1 MKEVQDQKRFI
12 ERAVADLENGCN
24 VTIVAFGDSIT
35 AGYAVRHGFTYFWK
49 ERLFG
54 KYPQA
59 GIKIINSGTCGD
71 TTTDGLARLDWD
83 VLCHEPDL
91 VTINFGTND
100 AVMGV
105 SRLEFKAN
113 LKQMAKRIRAGP
125 GSEMLLL
132 SAPPQETPYYDDLVQ
147 SYRQATAEAAEEME
161 TGLVDVYMAFMD
173 RVRQGVSLSS
183 LLLPGLDHPSEEGY
197 RIIAEELMKL
207 F

>member
-1 MKEVQDQKRFI
+1 MKEDRKRFTA
-12 ERAVADLENGCN
+12 RAISDLENGCD

-35 AGYAVRHGFTYFWK
+35 AGYAIRRGFTYFWK
-49 ERLFG
+49 EMLMG
-54 KYPQA
+54 KYSQT
-59 GIKIINSGTCGD
+59 GIEIINSGTCGD

-83 VLCHEPDL
+83 VLCQEPDL

-100 AVMGV
+100 AVMG
-105 SRLEFKAN
+105 LALPQFKAN

-132 SAPPQETPYYDDLVQ
+132 SSPPLETPYYDDLVQ

-161 TGLVDVYMAFMD
+161 TGFVDIYRACMD
-173 RVRQGVSLSS
+173 RVRQGVPLSS
-183 LLLPGLDHPSEEGY
+183 LMLPGLDHPNEEGY